1 MTPIK
6 KMLTGTTML
15 SPNAYVLRDPVTIGT
30 AILSGLGV
38 STAVAGTVIAFGVTV
53 AAVVGYVAV
62 TAVTSWAISALSP
75 SPPSFSELASMS
87 SQGILTNARTP
98 AAAHQYVYGYVRKGG
113 VTTFIEAT
121 GEENKFL
128 HIVIAMAGHEIGA
141 FNNIYVNDE
150 TVTMDLDGFVT
161 TPPWNSKIRIKTHL
175 GSPTQAADPD
185 LVAETSVTS
194 AFQGK
199 GIAYIYA
206 RLEYDPDVFAN
217 GVPVFTSA
225 IAGKKVYDPRTST
238 TVYSNNS
245 ALCVRD
251 YLTSEYGLGDNAI
264 DDVAFA
270 ASANIC
276 DENVTLSGGGTQKR
290 YTTNGIIAA
299 DMPVGAVL
307 QKMMTPCAGTLF
319 WGQGAWQLKVGYYTP
334 PVKTFT
340 LDDLRSPISLQTRIS
355 MRDIYNTVRG
365 TFNDATQDFITVDYP
380 QITSATFK
388 AEDNN
393 VEAALDL
400 TLPFTTSA
408 ASAQRIAKLTLY
420 RGREQIAFSADF
432 GLAAFDVK
440 VGDIVAMTNSRY
452 GWTAK
457 EFEVVSWKF
466 FASSDAGDLRVNLT
480 LRETSEAAFDW
491 NAEETAIIANNTT
504 LPDWRNAP
512 LAGISIDAELR
523 IVNQAVV
530 GVLMIDLSSDGNTVT
545 QYEVQYKKS
554 SDSVWISLGTSGQ
567 ARFEALNISDGFHD
581 VRARTINTAGIRSA
595 WNTVSNWYATLFAP
609 LPADVTGF
617 AANVVGNSLHLTWE
631 PVPDLDLSHYKIR
644 YANTT
649 SGASYQNAIDVVQK
663 IARPANSVTIPAK
676 SGTYFIKAIDKLG
689 NPSANSTSF
698 VVYTNTANL
707 EGLNLI
713 ETLTEHPSFS
723 GAKTNTTIAEDDEG
737 FYLTLTTDSDFDDL
751 AGLFDDAAGLFD
763 GGGGSGIQDNGTY
776 EFANYVDL
784 GDKYVSRVHADM
796 KVDFLDFVND
806 FDSASGLFDSR
817 LGDFDGDPAQF
828 DTTTA
833 KVQVATTDD
842 DPAGTPTW
850 SSWQDF
856 IVGDLAARAIKF
868 RAVLATSSE
877 TTAPLVRELTA
888 TVDMPDR
895 VEADDDITFTGT
907 TNISFPTA
915 FKLTPAIGVAI
926 TLADGDRYVI
936 TSKTRSGFTIT
947 TYTGA
952 SVSTNAATIDYV
964 AKGYGKELAA

>member
-6 KMLTGTTML
+6 KILTGTTML
-15 SPNAYVLRDPVTIGT
+15 SPNAFVLRDPVTIGT
-30 AILSGLGV
+30 YILTSVGV
-38 STAVAGTVIAFGVTV
+38 SAAAAGTVIAFGATV
-53 AAVVGYVAV
+53 AYVVGTIAISVV
-62 TAVTSWAISALSP
+62 TNWAINALSP
-75 SPPSFSELASMS
+75 KPAAFSETASLS
-87 SQGILTNARTP
+87 SQGILTNARSP
-98 AAAHQYVYGYVRKGG
+98 ASAHQYVYGQVRKGG
-113 VTTFIEAT
+113 TTTFIEAT
-121 GEENKFL
+121 GTENKYL
-128 HIVIAMAGHEIGA
+128 HIVVAMAGHEVEEIGA
-141 FNNIYVNDE
+141 IYINDE
-150 TVTMDLDGFVT
+150 IVTIDGSGFVT
-161 TPPWNSKIRIKTHL
+161 SAPWNSKVRIKKHL
-175 GSPTQAADPD
+175 GSATQAADSD

-194 AFQGK
+194 TFQGK

-206 RLEYDPDVFAN
+206 RLDYDTDVFAN
-217 GVPVFTSA
+217 GVPVFTA
-225 IAGKKVYDPRTST
+225 MVKGKKVYDPRTST
-238 TVYSNNS
+238 TAYSNNS

-251 YLTSEYGLGDNAI
+251 YLTSEYGLGDDAI
-264 DDVAFA
+264 DDTVLS
-270 ASANIC
+270 ASANVC
-276 DENVTLSGGGTQKR
+276 DENVTLSGGSTEKR

-299 DMPVGAVL
+299 DMPIGAVL

-340 LDDLRSPISLQTRIS
+340 LDDLRSPISLQTRTS
-355 MRDIYNTVRG
+355 MRDIFNTVRG
-365 TFNDATQDFITVDYP
+365 TFNDASQDFITVDYP

-388 AEDNN
+388 AEDNG

-408 ASAQRIAKLTLY
+408 ATAQRIAKLTLF

-432 GLAAFDVK
+432 GLAAFDVN
-440 VGDIVAMTNSRY
+440 VGDIIGLTNTRY

-457 EFEVVSWKF
+457 EFEVVGWKF
-466 FASSDAGDLRVNLT
+466 FASNDAGDLRVNLT

-491 NAEETAIIANNTT
+491 SAEETAIIANNTT
-504 LPDWRNAP
+504 LPDWRDAP
-512 LAGISIDAELR
+512 LAGIEIDAELR
-523 IVNQAVV
+523 IVNQAVI
-530 GVLMIDLSSDGNTVT
+530 GVLMIDLSTTGASAP
-545 QYEVQYKKS
+545 QYEVQFKKS

-567 ARFEALNISDGFHD
+567 ARFEALNISDGLHD
-581 VRARTINTAGIRSA
+581 VRARTINAAGIRSA

-609 LPADVTGF
+609 LPADVTDF
-617 AANVVGNSLHLTWE
+617 AANVVGNSLHLTWT

-644 YANTT
+644 YATAT

-698 VVYTNTANL
+698 VVYTNTANF

-713 ETLTEHPSFS
+713 ETLTEHPTFS
-723 GAKTNTTIAEDDEG
+723 GTKTNTIVVEDDG
-737 FYLTLTTDSDFDDL
+737 QYYLTLTTDSDFDDV
-751 AGLFDDAAGLFD
+751 AGLFDDAEGLFD

-796 KVDFLDFVND
+796 NVDFLDFVNN
-806 FDSASGLFDSR
+806 FDGASGLFDSR